1 MHRQSEIKMAR
12 LSFRSHFHR
21 DPDLSTGRA
30 GIKGNSTVKKKI
42 TAVWTVRGPEQTL
55 QVFFLFFFQRSTLG
69 FCLPRLQDSSL
80 THIAPTGALR
90 HLQPALLWIFALLG
104 DDVLG

>member
-21 DPDLSTGRA
+21 DPDLSTDRA
-30 GIKGNSTVKKKI
+30 GNKGNSAVKKI
-42 TAVWTVRGPEQTL
+42 TAVWTVRGPEQAL
-55 QVFFLFFFQRSTLG
+55 QVFFFFSKDPHLAFVSHCSRIHLSLISLLLG
-69 FCLPRLQDSSL
+69 R
-80 THIAPTGALR
+80 R
-90 HLQPALLWIFALLG
+90 KHLQPALLWIFALLG

>member
-21 DPDLSTGRA
+21 DSELSTSRA

-55 QVFFLFFFQRSTLG
+55 QVFFFGFFSKIHTWLLSPTAPGFISHSYRSYWGVET
-69 FCLPRLQDSSL
+69 
-80 THIAPTGALR
+80 
-90 HLQPALLWIFALLG
+90 FAAGTAVDLCSAG
-104 DDVLG
+104 